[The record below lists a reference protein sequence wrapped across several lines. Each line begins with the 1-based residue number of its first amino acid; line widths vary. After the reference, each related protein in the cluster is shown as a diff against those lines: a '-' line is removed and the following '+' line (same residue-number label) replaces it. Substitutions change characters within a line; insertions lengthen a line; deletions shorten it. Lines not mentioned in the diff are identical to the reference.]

1 VGIEG
6 KGRKESFLFL
16 REKQEQK
23 GDHHCHRDN
32 EEEVEDRLSHL
43 GAGVEVDYEDNKD
56 PEGDLEGL

>member
-1 VGIEG
+1 MPSRLVCLEICAEITC
-6 KGRKESFLFL
+6 
-16 REKQEQK
+16 
-23 GDHHCHRDN
+23 HHGHRDN